1 LDFER
6 LHPLSEKVE
15 GSALF
20 LGLGV
25 VILMAAESGTRRQVE
40 S

>member
-6 LHPLSEKVE
+6 LHPLSEQVE